1 MQKVQDVL
9 GDDVKTTSSKTQKS
23 IKDSKDEIKKRID
36 KMDKATSSE
45 VDALRVALEIK
56 IEEAIDKSR
65 KCVSTTIICFLLLA
79 FAVGLILLR
88 I

>member
-65 KCVSTTIICFLLLA
+65 KSVSTTIICFLLLT
-79 FAVGLILLR
+79 VIVC
-88 I
+88 